1 MNDTIFHTIP
11 ETLEAIERDTKNSGF
26 TMPSERKAG
35 ALLSILAAAKP
46 DGRFLELGSGTGL
59 STAWLLSG
67 MNQSALLDSVDNDN
81 AVLEIARRH
90 LGSDL
95 RVTFHSCDGEDFI
108 RQAQPDSYDLIFAD
122 AWPGK
127 YSLLD
132 ETLGLLNMG
141 GFYVIDDMCPQSN
154 WPTGHKDKVGY
165 LLDKLNSRSNLKVCR
180 LAWTTGIVVCCRA
193 V

>member
-11 ETLEAIERDTKNSGF
+11 ETLEAIEQDTKKSAF
-26 TMPSERKAG
+26 TMPSERKTG
-35 ALLSILAAAKP
+35 SLLRTLASAKP
-46 DGRFLELGSGTGL
+46 DGHFLELGSGTGL

-90 LGSDL
+90 LDRDR
-95 RVTFHSCDGEDFI
+95 RVIFHKCDGESFI
-108 RQAQPDSYDLIFAD
+108 KQAQPDSYDLIFAD

-132 ETLGLLNMG
+132 ETLNLLKAG
-141 GFYVIDDMCPQSN
+141 GFYIIDDMSPQSN
-154 WPTGHKDKVGY
+154 WPKGHEDKVKH
-165 LLDKLNSRSNLKVCR
+165 LLNKLNEYSHLKVCR
-180 LAWTTGIVVCCRA
+180 IAWATGIVLCCRA